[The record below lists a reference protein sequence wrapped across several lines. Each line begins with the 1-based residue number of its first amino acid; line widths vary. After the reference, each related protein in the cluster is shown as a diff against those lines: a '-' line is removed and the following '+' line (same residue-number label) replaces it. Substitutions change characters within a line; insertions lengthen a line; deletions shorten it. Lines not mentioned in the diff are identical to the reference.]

1 MHTNWNIC
9 LKIQKC
15 LRQLLSAFWTQTCRP
30 FKHLCDF
37 SWTWYFSLIMYKTYL
52 IFHLQLSTSLCWNQF
67 LCQMLTERIKNSSYK
82 KKIVNTSFVLISY
95 HIIQIDL
102 FTSIPCLNFLVNNF
116 LGKDVLGL
124 LLRGPPSVLLKLSHI
139 KCFIQT
145 SVISQY
151 IQDLI
156 MAVNC
161 S

>member
-1 MHTNWNIC
+1 
-9 LKIQKC
+9 
-15 LRQLLSAFWTQTCRP
+15 
-30 FKHLCDF
+30 
-37 SWTWYFSLIMYKTYL
+37 
-52 IFHLQLSTSLCWNQF
+52 
-67 LCQMLTERIKNSSYK
+67 MLTEPIKNSNYK

-102 FTSIPCLNFLVNNF
+102 FTSIPCLNFLVKNF
-116 LGKDVLGL
+116 PVKDVLGL

-145 SVISQY
+145 SVMSQY

-161 S
+161 I